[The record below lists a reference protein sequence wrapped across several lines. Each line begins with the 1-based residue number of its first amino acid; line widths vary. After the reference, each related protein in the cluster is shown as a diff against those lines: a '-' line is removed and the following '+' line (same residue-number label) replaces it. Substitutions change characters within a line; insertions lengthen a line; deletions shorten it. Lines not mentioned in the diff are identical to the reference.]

1 MDLGAAGDSF
11 PGGDVEVPCDAESLA
26 LSEDEKRAT
35 WAKLRKCYEPRLGQG
50 VTIQSLACAQSWVAS
65 RSADCIDDFISLSW
79 DELLETKGLGKKKCD
94 LLLKIFYDAMSRDP
108 QGLADEDP
116 GTSEPSVS
124 QNPTLLSK
132 LTDLAIPAT
141 FPISLCRFSG
151 RVKESCKNAK
161 VDSVGD
167 LLLLVESNRIE
178 SLNSHYKIGVGS
190 IQEIRD
196 FCESLN
202 AENCASLANVLPY
215 DSQRARLS
223 LVQAIRCLL
232 NSLGEQTRL
241 ILKKRLVMGNTL
253 EAIGEPLKLSRERIR
268 QLVSRFLEDLARY
281 LEWFEED
288 RTALFDK
295 LKHHASIVEAF
306 EALQNTEDA
315 SICAAAIRNLFES
328 SQEGQDLADQ
338 YEALFESWVIEL
350 RKRVGFYLSQIHL
363 TEFLRD
369 KGNEFLAEDFT
380 GFGRRTRAFNLDE
393 ETDIIAPPAIGQKGL
408 VAALLWEAEKDV
420 EADVIL
426 GTLEKLE
433 VGHFERDQLRRN
445 YYQWKADPDF
455 PPHQILFPK
464 TALVRQTDVIERSV
478 VAPRIRPKAQHIRPS
493 PSCSS
498 ELQDCNRIV
507 TQMIGRFS
515 TPTILGLLP
524 FSSDEQFRILHAV
537 IAEHGNSV
545 TKLRRLLELSP
556 GAIAY
561 SLAFAAG
568 SGMESS
574 AFWEPIE
581 RGLQIDINQA
591 ARPGLSEDFRRAV
604 QTLGLIEASLRLGNH
619 LWPILFQAGI
629 VPQFVPQL
637 AVNISR
643 FLEGKP
649 PPDYQD
655 EEELTQFA
663 LAIRDRI
670 PKAWVRL
677 RELLETSSGRRSCA
691 AILEAHRAADF
702 DLLPPHL
709 RQDMREAFKGVTRHF
724 FATPYLTFQ
733 VHSGQ
738 VGLCLPR
745 QPSKLLTPASHWQ
758 VGDIRTF
765 AATETSIVPV
775 EELAASI
782 VTVRLKNLAQ
792 SLPNW
797 CREFSLLPS
806 DTQPI
811 QIFLLPRGKG
821 IRVEPDAN
829 GNVALP
835 FGDYAI
841 LVGVEIGSNI
851 EEGWQQIPGDR
862 QKWIEYSAFPGQIA
876 LEIVLDRTLRFVPKD
891 EPAILVIPNSG
902 GRIPTVDDEP
912 IYFGQSLSVS
922 LHLPSEGIAE
932 DSECVLVL
940 TDGSGMLEESFL
952 FLGADLL
959 KNPESSEVEIDP
971 QWIAGCV
978 EQLACG
984 IHQLTFRLSSHR
996 RVIRRSVWFWKGFD
1010 RTRGGFGFICASPVS
1025 NLDFAASVGIRK
1037 HQNGIALDSSFSG
1050 SEIVLALNAPRVSLR
1065 LPRPGACITLQN
1077 PSTGESVPIAAG
1089 RSLEFSPDDMSRL
1102 VVEIN
1107 ETLPCE
1113 LLTGQTIVRTFEKG
1127 VGSFTQ
1133 RVQGFFHE
1141 FGDAL
1146 TLSWRVQNTAAQH
1159 LLTITKL
1166 TVANGLVFTL
1176 NEATMSYRGA
1186 FKLSKE
1192 YEELSVVYR
1201 NLFNGQKCQSCCL
1214 DLKAATTV
1222 LPMAFFGDLHFRIRE
1237 SGDDNYIEFFR
1248 NQSGMENGLFSLEFL
1263 CRRRST
1269 DDWTPLRI
1277 YESTGV
1283 TGSRVFM
1290 VSEPLVSDGS
1300 WWSSLVCAAWK
1311 NDLGDSRRLP
1321 EISSDSTE
1329 AEFRGAF
1336 ERIGYVLDYT
1346 YCGDAWDSI
1355 KWIRGVYG
1363 YLCAHCANHYSGLIA
1378 SEAVNGLVQRAEN
1391 ADALYRPLVF
1401 GSLGDLWYATGKIFE
1416 KLDCASGRIKS
1427 SFEILSV
1434 LNECSDL
1441 SEFFSLPISS
1451 CVDIFPL
1458 VPYLDQN
1465 AKKYNYGLFFK
1476 DVANAVLQD
1485 AEDSPQTLLLSRQH
1499 FRHCFWTL
1507 RRNVET
1513 LLTVRDFED
1522 PALLGRRSAVTSLL
1536 TFGNRFI
1543 VLEGFLKAKMAIPN
1557 AISFDID
1564 VYSPS
1569 PGPEIR
1575 RCILL
1580 LTALSRLVARGQVTS
1595 HEFHLQLRNIF
1606 GGAENDPQNIQKG
1619 MTLLLCLA
1627 PEFFS
1632 CAMLLWD
1639 IILCDQP

>member
-1 MDLGAAGDSF
+1 MDLGAAGDSIS
-11 PGGDVEVPCDAESLA
+11 GGDLEVPADVESLA
-26 LSEDEKRAT
+26 LTEDEKRAT
-35 WAKLRKCYEPRLGQG
+35 WTEIRKYYEPRLGQG
-50 VTIQSLACAQSWVAS
+50 VTVQSLDYDKSWFAS
-65 RSADCIDDFISLSW
+65 RSADYIDEFILLSW
-79 DELLETKGLGKKKCD
+79 EELLVITGLGKKKRD
-94 LLLKIFYDAMSRDP
+94 LLLKIFGDAMSRCP
-108 QGLADEDP
+108 QGLADQDP
-116 GTSEPSVS
+116 GSSKSSVS

-132 LTDLAIPAT
+132 LTDLAVPAN
-141 FPISLCRFSG
+141 FPVSLCRFSG
-151 RVKESCKNAK
+151 RLNEFFKTTNAK
-161 VDSVGD
+161 TVGD
-167 LLLLVESNRIE
+167 LLELVERNGVEYLE
-178 SLNSHYKIGVGS
+178 SQDDIGVKS
-190 IQEIRD
+190 VQKIRD
-196 FCESLN
+196 FCESLKT
-202 AENCASLANVLPY
+202 ENRAALGAVLPY
-215 DSQRARLS
+215 DPRRSHLSFIQAARL
-223 LVQAIRCLL
+223 LL
-232 NSLGEQTRL
+232 TSSDQQVRL

-253 EAIGEPLKLSRERIR
+253 EAIGEPLDLSRERVR

-295 LKHHASIVEAF
+295 LKHHASIIEAF
-306 EALQNTEDA
+306 EELQNTEDA

-328 SQEGQDLADQ
+328 SQEGRELADQ
-338 YEALFESWVIEL
+338 YEAVFESWVIEL
-350 RKRVGFYLSQIHL
+350 RKRVGFYLRRIHL
-363 TEFLRD
+363 TDFVRE
-369 KGNEFLAEDFT
+369 KGNEYLAEDFT
-380 GFGRRTRAFNLDE
+380 AFGRRTHAFNLDE
-393 ETDIIAPPAIGQKGL
+393 ETDIIAPPTVSQKGL
-408 VAALLWEAEKDV
+408 VAALLWEAETDV
-420 EADVIL
+420 EADAIL
-426 GTLEKLE
+426 STLEKIE

-445 YYQWKADPDF
+445 YNQWKAHPDF

-478 VAPRIRPKAQHIRPS
+478 VAPRIRPKAETTKFS
-493 PSCSS
+493 PTCSS

-507 TQMIGRFS
+507 TQMIGRFA

-524 FSSDEQFRILHAV
+524 FSSDEQSRILRAV
-537 IAEHGNSV
+537 IAEHANSV
-545 TKLRRLLELSP
+545 SNLRRLLELSP

-604 QTLGLIEASLRLGNH
+604 HTLGLIETDLRPGNH

-637 AVNISR
+637 AINISR
-643 FLEGKP
+643 FLEGRP
-649 PPDYQD
+649 PPDYED
-655 EEELTQFA
+655 EEELIDFA

-677 RELLETSSGRRSCA
+677 RELLETSSGRRACA

-709 RQDMREAFKGVTRHF
+709 RQEMREAFRGVTRYF

-733 VHSGQ
+733 VNSGQ

-758 VGDIRTF
+758 VGDSRTF
-765 AATETSIVPV
+765 AATETSIVPI
-775 EELAASI
+775 EELEVSI

-797 CREFSLLPS
+797 CREFSLVPS

-811 QIFLLPRGKG
+811 QIFSLPRGKG
-821 IRVEPDAN
+821 IRVDPDAN
-829 GNVALP
+829 SNVALP

-841 LVGVEIGSNI
+841 LVGVEVGSNI
-851 EEGWQQIPGDR
+851 EEGWQKFPGDR
-862 QKWIEYSAFPGQIA
+862 QKWIEYSSFPGQIA
-876 LEIVLDRTLRFVPKD
+876 LEVVLDRTIRFVPKD

-912 IYFGQSLSVS
+912 IYFGQSLGLS
-922 LHLPSEGIAE
+922 LHIPSGGIAE
-932 DSECVLVL
+932 DSECVLLL
-940 TDGSGMLEESFL
+940 TDGSGMLEKSFV

-959 KNPESSEVEIDP
+959 KSPELSEVEIDP
-971 QWIAGCV
+971 QWVTGCV
-978 EQLACG
+978 ERLPCG

-1010 RTRGGFGFICASPVS
+1010 RTRGSFGFICVSPVS
-1025 NLDFAASVGIRK
+1025 NLDFEASVGIRK
-1037 HQNGIALDSSFSG
+1037 HQNGIALDSSFFG
-1050 SEIVLALNAPRVSLR
+1050 SEVVLALNAPPVSLR
-1065 LPRPGACITLQN
+1065 LPRPGACLTLQN
-1077 PSTGESVPIAAG
+1077 PFTGESVPIAAG
-1089 RSLEFSPDDMSRL
+1089 RSLEFSPDDMRRL

-1113 LLTGQTIVRTFEKG
+1113 LLAGQTTIRTFEKG
-1127 VGSFTQ
+1127 VGTFTQ

-1146 TLSWRVQNTAAQH
+1146 RLSWRVQNTAPQP

-1166 TVANGLVFTL
+1166 TVADGLVLTF

-1186 FKLSKE
+1186 FKLSKQ

-1201 NLFNGQKCQSCCL
+1201 NLFTGQKYQSCGL

-1222 LPMAFFGDLHFRIRE
+1222 LPMPFFGDLHFRIRE
-1237 SGDDNYIEFFR
+1237 SGDANYIEFFR
-1248 NQSGMENGLFSLEFL
+1248 DQTGMENGIFSLEFL
-1263 CRRRST
+1263 CRKKSM
-1269 DDWTPLRI
+1269 DEWIPLRI
-1277 YESTGV
+1277 YEPTGV

-1300 WWSSLVCAAWK
+1300 WWFSLICAAWE
-1311 NDLGDSRRLP
+1311 NDLDDTKRLP
-1321 EISSDSTE
+1321 EISSDATE
-1329 AEFRGAF
+1329 TDFRMAF
-1336 ERIGYVLDYT
+1336 ERISYVLDYT

-1363 YLCAHCANHYSGLIA
+1363 YLCVQCARHYSSLIA
-1378 SEAVNGLVQRAEN
+1378 SEAVNGLVQRADN

-1401 GSLGDLWYATGKIFE
+1401 GSLGDLWCANGKIFE
-1416 KLDCASGRIKS
+1416 KIDCASGRIKS
-1427 SFEILSV
+1427 SFESLSV
-1434 LNECSDL
+1434 LSECSGL
-1441 SEFFSLPISS
+1441 SEFFSLPISR
-1451 CVDIFPL
+1451 CVDVFPL
-1458 VPYLDQN
+1458 RYFDQ
-1465 AKKYNYGLFFK
+1465 KTKTYNYGVFFK
-1476 DVANAVLQD
+1476 NAADVVLEDPED
-1485 AEDSPQTLLLSRQH
+1485 APEILLLSPQHLRQ
-1499 FRHCFWTL
+1499 CFWTL

-1522 PALLGRRSAVTSLL
+1522 PTLLGRRSAVTSLL
-1536 TFGNRFI
+1536 TFGNRLI

-1557 AISFDID
+1557 SISFDID

-1575 RCILL
+1575 RSILL

-1627 PEFFS
+1627 PEFFA

-1639 IILCDQP
+1639 IVLFDQR